1 MITTEDAM
9 SKSIPENTR
18 LNWCILLIFVITVFS
33 GVPRYVYP
41 NEDKPDAEEI
51 FCSMSARMVPT
62 TGAVACQ
69 FSSNVKDGS
78 IEMTIEQLL

>member
-1 MITTEDAM
+1 MIVMEDER
-9 SKSIPENTR
+9 SREIPENTR
-18 LNWCILLIFVITVFS
+18 LNWCILLIFVVTVFS

-41 NEDKPDAEEI
+41 NGNEPDAEEI

-62 TGAVACQ
+62 TGSVACQ
-69 FSSNVKDGS
+69 FSSNMKDGS

>member
-1 MITTEDAM
+1 MIAIEDDM
-9 SKSIPENTR
+9 SRIIPENTR
-18 LNWCILLIFVITVFS
+18 LNWCILAIFVFSVFS

-41 NEDKPDAEEI
+41 NGNAPDDREI
-51 FCSMSARMVPT
+51 FCSMSTRLAPAVGP
-62 TGAVACQ
+62 VACQ

>member
-1 MITTEDAM
+1 MIAVEDAA
-9 SKSIPENTR
+9 SKSIPDNTR
-18 LNWCILLIFVITVFS
+18 LNWCILLIFVITILS

-41 NEDKPDAEEI
+41 NGNKPDTEEI
-51 FCSMSARMVPT
+51 FCSMSSRMVPT
-62 TGAVACQ
+62 TGPVACQ